1 MNFPISSDDAAR
13 WLTSRLNGKLP
24 TSIIGDVP
32 WRTPSALTRPAAVL
46 IPLVWHAESPS
57 VLLTK
62 RTMGLRH
69 HAGQISFPG
78 GKIDLSDGGAV
89 NAALREAEEEVGIAR
104 ERVRVLGRLPHYT
117 TITDYRVEP
126 VVGMIVPPYQT
137 ILQPSEVALVFEVP
151 LDLVLNTNNYAR
163 HTYEKEGVQGSYL
176 ALDYQDHHIWG
187 ATAAILYI
195 FAAALSGVG
204 T

>member
-1 MNFPISSDDAAR
+1 MNLPISSDEAAQ
-13 WLTSRLNGKLP
+13 WLTNRLSGPLSTP
-24 TSIIGDVP
+24 VVGDIP
-32 WRTPSALTRPAAVL
+32 WRTPSALARPAAVL
-46 IPLVWHAESPS
+46 IPLVWHTNSPA

-89 NAALREAEEEVGIAR
+89 NAALREVEEEVGISR
-104 ERVRVLGRLPHYT
+104 ERVRVLGQLPHYT

-137 ILQPSEVALVFEVP
+137 ILQPSEVALAFEVP
-151 LDLVLNTNNYAR
+151 LDLILDTRNYAR
-163 HTYEKEGVQGSYL
+163 HTYEKDGIYGSYL
-176 ALDYQDHHIWG
+176 ALNYQDHHIWG

-195 FAAALSGVG
+195 FAVALSGLG
-204 T
+204 P